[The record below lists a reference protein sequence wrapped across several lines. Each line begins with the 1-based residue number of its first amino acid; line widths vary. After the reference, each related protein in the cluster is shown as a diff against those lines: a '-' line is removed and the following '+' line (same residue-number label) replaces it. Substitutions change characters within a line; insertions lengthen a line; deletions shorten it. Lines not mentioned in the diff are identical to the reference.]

1 MEKNLLIHKTN
12 RPQQDIN
19 RRSISNIS
27 TESLETTICHKKA
40 EFIIKVC
47 MFDEIRQVKD
57 FSQYCI
63 SIDLMKYMRNCFL
76 KCKLQLDS
84 LSIME
89 FKMIEKYII
98 PTLRNRNRKGRELE
112 SPLVLLGVLEMRS
125 KEDLLNKL
133 RELEEEGRDIEIYQ
147 LI

>member
-1 MEKNLLIHKTN
+1 
-12 RPQQDIN
+12 
-19 RRSISNIS
+19 
-27 TESLETTICHKKA
+27 
-40 EFIIKVC
+40 

-125 KEDLLNKL
+125 KEDLLQKL